1 MYHRKIY
8 SNLIFKGDEDL
19 DTEPYPGSKQQSP
32 VSGGSDGFDPRQGRN
47 FKSGQRQ
54 GRNFKS
60 GQRQGR
66 NFKSG
71 CCNSLTLRL
80 RNVLRNFHPNLE
92 ITFNRNRNVNG
103 FPSWLSTDRKRAIW
117 HTSKSWCVGDVIEL
131 GSNICKLHSLVDAR
145 CPSDIR
151 SNTWRYWAGS
161 EFKNVNSGDLTMICR
176 RGSTTYPISLRF
188 VQKLILLFS
197 FRSLQKRDS
206 S

>member
-1 MYHRKIY
+1 MS
-8 SNLIFKGDEDL
+8 SNLIFKGDEDPDPEL
-19 DTEPYPGSKQQSP
+19 YPGSKQQSP
-32 VSGGSDGFDPRQGRN
+32 VIGGSAGFDPRQGRN

-54 GRNFKS
+54 GRNF
-60 GQRQGR
+60 R
-66 NFKSG
+66 SG
-71 CCNSLTLRL
+71 CCNSLTLKL
-80 RNVLRNFHPNLE
+80 QNVLRNFHPNLE

-176 RGSTTYPISLRF
+176 RGSTTYPISLRY

-197 FRSLQKRDS
+197 FRSLQKTDS